1 MNQTREVT
9 MSQFIQFLNGY
20 GLIWIPSLAALIA
33 LTVLL
38 IRRSRVRWWAL
49 WTTCVVG
56 VGLGLSVLPTA
67 AGTEITPAGV
77 GSEGGTIAATHEAID
92 WQSADSIE
100 NAVRASNGKPT
111 LVEFYTDY
119 GIG

>member
-1 MNQTREVT
+1 
-9 MSQFIQFLNGY
+9 MSQFIQLLNGY

-38 IRRSRVRWWAL
+38 VRRSRIRWWAA
-49 WTTCVVG
+49 WTACVVG

-67 AGTEITPAGV
+67 AGTEITPASDDSEAGV
-77 GSEGGTIAATHEAID
+77 PATHEAID

>member
-1 MNQTREVT
+1 
-9 MSQFIQFLNGY
+9 MSQFIQLLNGY

-33 LTVLL
+33 LTFLI
-38 IRRSRVRWWAL
+38 IRRSRTRWWAL
-49 WTTCVVG
+49 WTAYVVG
-56 VGLGLSVLPTA
+56 VGFGLSVLPTA
-67 AGTEITPAGV
+67 AGTEITPTGDDWEAGGFV
-77 GSEGGTIAATHEAID
+77 PTHEAID

-100 NAVRASNGKPT
+100 NALRASNGKPT